1 MAIELIVLLC
11 FFGIDYFL
19 HSCITP
25 CVGMEIT
32 RRNHYTLTMEQ
43 LITGKSSVKVMIL
56 SLFSLFWRP
65 CALNLI
71 PIFVKTQL
79 YGHSTAQAEFLIK
92 HRPMKYPL
100 HSQIH
105 SKTSTFCVGY
115 PTNKPLQSTGL
126 IA

>member
-1 MAIELIVLLC
+1 M
-11 FFGIDYFL
+11 FFSIDYFL

-56 SLFSLFWRP
+56 SLFPLFWRP
-65 CALNLI
+65 CAFNLI

-79 YGHSTAQAEFLIK
+79 SGHSTAQALKAEYHIK
-92 HRPMKYPL
+92 HRSMTHPL

-105 SKTSTFCVGY
+105 SKTSTFCVDY
-115 PTNKPLQSTGL
+115 PTNKPLQSTG
-126 IA
+126 IIPVQCRY